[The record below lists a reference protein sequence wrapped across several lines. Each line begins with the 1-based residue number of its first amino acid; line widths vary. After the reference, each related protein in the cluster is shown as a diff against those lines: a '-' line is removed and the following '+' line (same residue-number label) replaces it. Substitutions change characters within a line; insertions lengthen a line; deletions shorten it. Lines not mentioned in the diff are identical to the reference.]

1 MADFDLGMN
10 LNLSVAIVSVV
21 ATLGLLIPRADSS
34 PALVRRLLW
43 PVLGFTLG
51 IGATSLYFFFA
62 LPAVALCAAASA
74 ALVLALIR
82 LRG

>member
-1 MADFDLGMN
+1 
-10 LNLSVAIVSVV
+10 
-21 ATLGLLIPRADSS
+21 
-34 PALVRRLLW
+34 VRSLLW